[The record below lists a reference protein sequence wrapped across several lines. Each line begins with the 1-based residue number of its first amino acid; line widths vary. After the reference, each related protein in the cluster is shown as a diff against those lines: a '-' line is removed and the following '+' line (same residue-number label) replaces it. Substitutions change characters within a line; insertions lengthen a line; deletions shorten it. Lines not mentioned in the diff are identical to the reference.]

1 MSSVP
6 EGGVNMFEEGMLIRG
21 VELAKLLNITDRY
34 VRQLAK
40 EKILQKSGNKY
51 LLIEN
56 IHSYIEYVKS
66 NNSGNK
72 NLKDLKLQKE
82 IEKLSKDVELK
93 EMKIAEI
100 KNELHS
106 AETVKK
112 VMTSM
117 LLNLKGKMLSVPN
130 KVSPL
135 VVGCDNLGD
144 IQNIIL
150 ENIEDALLELS
161 DYTPELFKTTDY
173 VVTEEE
179 EDDEEKKPESK
190 SKNKKSRVKKDN

>member
-1 MSSVP
+1 
-6 EGGVNMFEEGMLIRG
+6 MFEEGMLIRG

-40 EKILQKSGNKY
+40 DKILQKSGNKY

-56 IHSYIEYVKS
+56 IHSYIEYIKS
-66 NNSGNK
+66 SNSGNK

-82 IEKLSKDVELK
+82 IEKLSKDIELK
-93 EMKIAEI
+93 EIKIAEI

-179 EDDEEKKPESK
+179 EEDEEKKPESK
-190 SKNKKSRVKKDN
+190 SKNKKSRSKKDN

>member
-1 MSSVP
+1 
-6 EGGVNMFEEGMLIRG
+6 MFEEGMLIRG

-40 EKILQKSGNKY
+40 DKILQKSGNKY

-56 IHSYIEYVKS
+56 IHSYIEYIKS
-66 NNSGNK
+66 SNSGNK

-82 IEKLSKDVELK
+82 IEKLSKDIELK
-93 EMKIAEI
+93 EIKIAEI

-179 EDDEEKKPESK
+179 EEDEEKKPESK
-190 SKNKKSRVKKDN
+190 SKNKKSKSKKDN

>member
-1 MSSVP
+1 
-6 EGGVNMFEEGMLIRG
+6 MFEEGMLIRG